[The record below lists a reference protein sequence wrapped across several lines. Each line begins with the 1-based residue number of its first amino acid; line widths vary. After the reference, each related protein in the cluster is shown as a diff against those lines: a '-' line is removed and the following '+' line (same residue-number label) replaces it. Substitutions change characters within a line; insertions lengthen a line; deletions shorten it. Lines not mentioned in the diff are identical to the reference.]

1 MAPKP
6 TLSLDAIA
14 QAVAATPGGMGI
26 EALQDVFP
34 QVPRR
39 NLQRWL
45 AKLVEDGRLIAEG
58 NARARRYRS
67 AVAPMV
73 DPDIATTQPAIPL
86 SLPGQEVR
94 ANVSRPLARRRPVG
108 YRRAFLDDYQPND
121 SFLLPQDLRT
131 PPPRLGPSPVG
142 DRPAGT
148 PARQVLA
155 RRRIA
160 PSWGSRRRDATPP

>member
-1 MAPKP
+1 MRRLPPRSTRTDTLFPYTTLFRSIAPQSVLIAPQIGAIPRSDQAVTMAPKP

-73 DPDIATTQPAIPL
+73 DPDIATTTPAIQL
-86 SLPGQEVR
+86 SQ
-94 ANVSRPLARRRPVG
+94 
-108 YRRAFLDDYQPND
+108 
-121 SFLLPQDLRT
+121 RT
-131 PPPRLGPSPVG
+131 S
-142 DRPAGT
+142 A
-148 PARQVLA
+148 
-155 RRRIA
+155 
-160 PSWGSRRRDATPP
+160 

>member
-45 AKLVEDGRLIAEG
+45 ARLVEDGRLIAEG
-58 NARARRYRS
+58 NARARRYRA

-86 SLPGQEVR
+86 SLPGQAVQ
-94 ANVSRPLARRRPVG
+94 ANVSRPPARRRPVAVG
-108 YRRAFLDDYQPND
+108 RTSCRARVCQE
-121 SFLLPQDLRT
+121 
-131 PPPRLGPSPVG
+131 V
-142 DRPAGT
+142 
-148 PARQVLA
+148 
-155 RRRIA
+155 
-160 PSWGSRRRDATPP
+160 

>member
-73 DPDIATTQPAIPL
+73 D
-86 SLPGQEVR
+86 
-94 ANVSRPLARRRPVG
+94 RPV
-108 YRRAFLDDYQPND
+108 RRTT
-121 SFLLPQDLRT
+121 LRFPCRFRAMKSAPT
-131 PPPRLGPSPVG
+131 DAPRPRGG
-142 DRPAGT
+142 HRGGKNG
-148 PARQVLA
+148 RE
-155 RRRIA
+155 
-160 PSWGSRRRDATPP
+160 

>member
-58 NARARRYRS
+58 NARAQVPVRRRADGRSGPCDDPACDS
-67 AVAPMV
+67 AVA
-73 DPDIATTQPAIPL
+73 AG
-86 SLPGQEVR
+86 PGSTGQGIGR
-94 ANVSRPLARRRPVG
+94 A
-108 YRRAFLDDYQPND
+108 
-121 SFLLPQDLRT
+121 
-131 PPPRLGPSPVG
+131 
-142 DRPAGT
+142 
-148 PARQVLA
+148 
-155 RRRIA
+155 
-160 PSWGSRRRDATPP
+160 

>member
-45 AKLVEDGRLIAEG
+45 AQLVEDGRLIAEG
-58 NARARRYRS
+58 TARARRYRS

-73 DPDIATTQPAIPL
+73 DPDLATPQPAVPL
-86 SLPGQEVR
+86 SPPVPEDR
-94 ANVSRPLARRRPVG
+94 AHPNRPTA
-108 YRRAFLDDYQPND
+108 
-121 SFLLPQDLRT
+121 
-131 PPPRLGPSPVG
+131 
-142 DRPAGT
+142 
-148 PARQVLA
+148 
-155 RRRIA
+155 
-160 PSWGSRRRDATPP
+160 